1 MTTTLTQHETALLHL
16 ENAAFRYEPYPIG
29 IVRPVFEHSVYQDL
43 LNAWPADELFDF
55 MPKLGKKY
63 SLSEVNNAAEY
74 HKVIERAP
82 LWGDIHSQIKSPAF
96 VRHVLEILKCAG
108 VDLGIPDDVPINQPA
123 SGAPGLARWAAT
135 LQPQRATA
143 IKSRFE
149 FSMLPADGGHIKPHT
164 DSPGKLITLVV
175 SFCDEREWQASF
187 GGGTTVLRPLDQRQV
202 FNHLNRQL
210 EFADTEVL
218 HEFPFEPNQ
227 CVIFVKTFNS
237 LHAVSP
243 MRGIGLPV
251 MRRTLTINIELA

>member
-1 MTTTLTQHETALLHL
+1 
-16 ENAAFRYEPYPIG
+16 
-29 IVRPVFEHSVYQDL
+29 
-43 LNAWPADELFDF
+43 
-55 MPKLGKKY
+55 
-63 SLSEVNNAAEY
+63 
-74 HKVIERAP
+74 
-82 LWGDIHSQIKSPAF
+82 
-96 VRHVLEILKCAG
+96 
-108 VDLGIPDDVPINQPA
+108 
-123 SGAPGLARWAAT
+123 